1 VTLNSARPITQD
13 LELRAASLATERFQ
27 VVRTLGAG
35 GMATVFEVFDRSTGK
50 RLALKRLHA
59 NADEKRRRRVLELF
73 EREFYTLSQI
83 KHPRVVEAY
92 DYGVDD
98 QGAYYTM
105 ELLEG
110 DELQGLAPLPVAVV
124 CRIGREV
131 CSALSLLHSRRLVY
145 RDLNPRNVHC
155 MRDGSTK
162 LIDFGAT
169 TNMGPSRQVVGTPAY
184 CAPEALDLQPLD
196 ARTDLYSVGATL
208 YFALTGRHAY
218 PAKTFAQL
226 RDFWAV
232 RPPRPSELVADVPPA
247 LDSLLMDLLAFD
259 PTARPANAAEV
270 MEQLAAIEGRP
281 SDEQQQVTQAYLSTP
296 NLIGR
301 DAALARV
308 RAKLLRTLRGYGSA
322 LVFEGGSGV
331 GRTRLL
337 AACLLEAKLL
347 GTLVLRA
354 DATDAVDDYGVARAL
369 GLGLCEAAPELADR
383 CAEPK
388 LSLLGHVLPEL
399 LHDKPEI
406 QLQAFDDPNRQRAQ
420 VLSALREWFLAV
432 ARERPLMLAIDDLHE
447 VDEPSAALLALCAHE
462 APKNPL
468 AVIVTCE
475 AEAPARA
482 PSALKLFEAAA
493 ASVQLSN
500 LSARHTEGLLR
511 SVFGDVPH
519 IQAVAHKLHQIS
531 QGNPRDTLQLAQYL
545 VDRNVARYRS
555 GAWTLPPSFD
565 EGDLPANMAQALR
578 VQIEILGSRARELAC
593 LVSLAA
599 DRELAFDECA
609 AVYPDVPPKE
619 VHDSL
624 DELVAAQVLE
634 RTADSYAVSHRGI
647 STALQ
652 QNLGETD
659 RRRLHRALAELFARR
674 GHEEFRRA
682 LHLFRAGEAA
692 EGLDVLVPYALHSQA
707 TTDNQPLEYLKLVE
721 SMPDNWFEVYAR
733 AIALCDE
740 LSRPVAQA
748 FALRNRLAGL
758 VNVMGAPSTLS
769 HPQLLALL
777 QQLAR
782 DSGLDDYAALEQ
794 TGEQSSRLQRALGL
808 ARARHAASN
817 EQARGLEPLL
827 ALKHLVR
834 SQIACVG
841 MAAVALDYEFW
852 SQLPSLAP
860 FAPLS
865 PAVALMDLL
874 VDGVGSRL
882 AGRHERA
889 CTLYTQVIERTDQ
902 PDHAGLDDSNWRFL
916 RYGVMCALGIMEA
929 GMGMPSCLH
938 WADQVETEPLHQVN
952 AYQIRILHQLWQGR
966 VRDADRLRER
976 VELLRL
982 ESSPRQLADGLHL
995 LMQIVAHA
1003 LSDDLTRVK
1012 HTLDEIRTFA
1022 QRHPSWNHVVQY
1034 AAGEY
1039 QRIRGDHASAALQ
1052 LKAAL
1057 AEIGAGTHQIWPFA
1071 AGAYVNALCL
1081 LGRVGEAAQFAEQA
1095 LRAAEQAE
1103 LGYMTHYIRMPQ
1115 AQALAQ
1121 LQDFE
1126 RAAVIAESVIQQLR
1140 ELGCEGLSLILAY
1153 ETRIRVA
1160 IGAKDSPAYE
1170 TYARLCADQCR
1181 AAGSR
1186 VLGAKYERLV
1196 RAATSAAVH
1205 VPDAAP
1211 DHVLATLTGTQ
1222 LTSVLV
1228 GCNKPSERAERAL
1241 QLLLRRSGTT
1251 AGFLFLIGDH
1261 GPELVAQAGPNEPPL
1276 GLPSLV
1282 SEFIDRELQD
1292 RELNTRSLEAE
1303 ETSASNSIGPTEDRD
1318 THHQLVLLSH
1328 QMSEGFAVTGVAALV
1343 IEPGATFVHPGSLAS
1358 HLSRLTFDAGDVT
1371 PILAT

>member
-1 VTLNSARPITQD
+1 MTLDSARPNTQD
-13 LELRAASLATERFQ
+13 IELRAASLATERFQ
-27 VVRTLGAG
+27 LVRKLGAG
-35 GMATVFEVFDRSTGK
+35 GMATVYEVLDRSTGR
-50 RLALKRLHA
+50 RLALKRLHGSE
-59 NADEKRRRRVLELF
+59 DEKRRRRVLELF
-73 EREFYTLSQI
+73 EREFHTLSQI

-110 DELQGLAPLPVAVV
+110 YELQLLAPLPLAAV

-155 MRDGSTK
+155 LGDGSIK

-169 TNMGPSRQVVGTPAY
+169 TNMGPSRQVVGTPAF

-226 RDFWAV
+226 RDFWSL
-232 RPPRPSELVADVPPA
+232 RPSRPSELIAGVPPA
-247 LDSLLMDLLAFD
+247 LDSLLMDLLALD
-259 PTARPANAAEV
+259 PSARPANAAEV

-281 SDEQQQVTQAYLSTP
+281 GDEQQQVTQAYLSTP

-301 DAALARV
+301 DAPLARV

-322 LVFEGGSGV
+322 LIFEGGSGV

-347 GTLVLRA
+347 GALVLRA
-354 DATDAVDDYGVARAL
+354 DATDSEDDYGVARAL
-369 GLGLCEAAPELADR
+369 GLSLCETAPEQAHR
-383 CAEPK
+383 SAEPK

-399 LHDKPEI
+399 LRDKPEI
-406 QLQAFDDPNRQRAQ
+406 ALQLFDDPNRQRSQ
-420 VLSALREWFLAV
+420 VLSALREWFLSI

-462 APKNPL
+462 AAKYPL
-468 AVIVTCE
+468 AVIVTRE
-475 AEAPARA
+475 AEARVRA
-482 PSALKLFEAAA
+482 PSALKLFEGAA

-500 LSARHTEGLLR
+500 LSARHTEDLLR

-545 VDRNVARYRS
+545 VDRNVAHYRS

-565 EGDLPANMAQALR
+565 EGDLPSNMAQALR
-578 VQIEILGSRARELAC
+578 VQIEMLSPRARELAC

-599 DRELAFDECA
+599 DRELAGAECA
-609 AVYPDVPPKE
+609 ALYPDLPAKE

-624 DELVAAQVLE
+624 DELIAAQVLE
-634 RTADSYAVSHRGI
+634 RSADSFTVSHRGI
-647 STALQ
+647 STALRQ
-652 QNLGETD
+652 DLSDAD
-659 RRRLHRALAELFARR
+659 RRRLHHALAELFARR
-674 GHEEFRRA
+674 GNEEFRRA

-692 EGLDVLVPYALHSQA
+692 AGLDVLVPYALNSQA
-707 TTDNQPLEYLKLVE
+707 TTDNRPLEYLKLVE

-733 AIALCDE
+733 AIAMCDE

-777 QQLAR
+777 GQLAR
-782 DSGLDDYAALEQ
+782 DSGLTDYAELERN
-794 TGEQSSRLQRALGL
+794 GSERSSRLQRALGL
-808 ARARHAASN
+808 ARERHAASS
-817 EQARGLEPLL
+817 EQTRGLDPLL

-852 SQLPSLAP
+852 AQLPSLTP
-860 FAPLS
+860 FSPLS

-874 VDGVGSRL
+874 VAGVGSRL

-889 CTLYTQVIERTDQ
+889 CALYVQVIERTDQ
-902 PDHAGLDDSNWRFL
+902 PDHAGLDDANWRFM

-929 GMGMPSCLH
+929 GMGLPSSLQ
-938 WADQVETEPLHQVN
+938 WADQVESEPLHQVN
-952 AYQIRILHQLWQGR
+952 AYQIRILFQLWQGR

-995 LMQIVAHA
+995 VMQIVAHA

-1022 QRHPSWNHVVQY
+1022 HRHPSWNHVVQY
-1034 AAGEY
+1034 ASGEY

-1057 AEIGAGTHQIWPFA
+1057 AEISAGTHQIWPFA
-1071 AGAYVNALCL
+1071 AGAYAHVLCL
-1081 LGRVGEAAQFAEQA
+1081 LGRASEASEIAEQA

-1103 LGYMTHYIRMPQ
+1103 LGYMAHYIRMPL
-1115 AQALAQ
+1115 AQALAEQ
-1121 LQDFE
+1121 GQCE
-1126 RAAVIAESVIQQLR
+1126 RAAGIADAVIENLR
-1140 ELGCEGLSLILAY
+1140 ALRCDGLSLVLAY
-1153 ETRIRVA
+1153 ETRTRVA
-1160 IGAKDSPAYE
+1160 IRAKDRAAYE
-1170 TYARLCADQCR
+1170 IFARLCAEQCR

-1196 RAATSAAVH
+1196 RAATSASVH
-1205 VPDAAP
+1205 VPDATPA
-1211 DHVLATLTGTQ
+1211 HILATLTGTQ

-1228 GCNKPSERAERAL
+1228 GCNKPSERAERTL
-1241 QLLLRRSGTT
+1241 QLLIRRSGAS
-1251 AGFLFLIGDH
+1251 AGFLYLIGDH
-1261 GPELVAQAGPNEPPL
+1261 GPELVAQGGPNEPPL
-1276 GLPSLV
+1276 GLPGIV
-1282 SEFIDRELQD
+1282 SEFIDRELHD
-1292 RELNTRSLEAE
+1292 REMNTRSLEAE
-1303 ETSASNSIGPTEDRD
+1303 EAPSTWPVEEREA
-1318 THHQLVLLSH
+1318 HHLVLLSH
-1328 QMSEGFAVTGVAALV
+1328 QMSEGFAVTGCAALV
-1343 IEPGATFVHPGSLAS
+1343 IEPGAPFVHPGSLAS

-1371 PILAT
+1371 PILG